1 MMTDKPISDKELEYF
16 RENFCSIP
24 RDFTMSANFASQLVA
39 KIDML
44 QAEIARLKA
53 LTQWQDIETAP
64 KGDPENVFDLPE
76 VDLFSGRVRF
86 PNCFYDYERSQWR
99 MRIRYLTKS
108 GQRKTVFVGI
118 KNPTH
123 WKPLPQPPEVTP

>member
-44 QAEIARLKA
+44 QVEIARLKA

-64 KGDPENVFDLPE
+64 KKLGPVLIAGGMKHEIHRCYGPVPLIGVVEAYYYPSTAYPD
-76 VDLFSGRVRF
+76 
-86 PNCFYDYERSQWR
+86 YDYEATDDTDTV
-99 MRIRYLTKS
+99 RYA
-108 GQRKTVFVGI
+108 
-118 KNPTH
+118 PTH
-123 WKPLPQPPEVTP
+123 WAPMPEPPEVN